1 MKKLI
6 KNKFKK
12 LSIKPNLTCVGI
24 AILLFSLGCNIGQ
37 IINTKAETKVATIN
51 VDFFI
56 KKMVQSMA
64 ERGLSEDETKAKT
77 KEELSKL
84 DVILQKIAQK
94 DGIIVIPSKAVIA
107 GGIDITEQVEAILE
121 KQNEK

>member
-1 MKKLI
+1 M

-12 LSIKPNLTCVGI
+12 LNIKLNLTGLGA

-37 IINTKAETKVATIN
+37 VISTKAESKVATID

-64 ERGLSEDETKAKT
+64 EKGLSEDETKTKT

-84 DVILQKIAQK
+84 DAILQKIAAK
-94 DGIIVIPSKAVIA
+94 EGIVVIPSKAVIA

-121 KQNEK
+121 KQNEE